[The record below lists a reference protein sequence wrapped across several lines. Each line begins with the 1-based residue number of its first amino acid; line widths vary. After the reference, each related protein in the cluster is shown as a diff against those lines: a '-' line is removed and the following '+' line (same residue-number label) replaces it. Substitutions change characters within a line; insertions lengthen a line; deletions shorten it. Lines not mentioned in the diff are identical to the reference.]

1 MRGLIGLNKRDVD
14 GADKLPGGKVH
25 NSIARTVVALPD
37 EHAAK
42 GFMGEL
48 LPTTILQAEVE
59 IAPEDFEVG
68 HVSMNAMK

>member
-1 MRGLIGLNKRDVD
+1 MRGFIGLNKRDVD
-14 GADKLPGGKVH
+14 GADELPSGKIH
-25 NSIARTVVALPD
+25 NPIARTVVAIPD

-48 LPTTILQAEVE
+48 LPTTIFQAEVE

-68 HVSMNAMK
+68 HVSMKAMK